1 MAREL
6 ITSWG
11 DYQSAIDR
19 LLSMAERRI
28 CIYDEDLSQLR
39 LESSGR
45 HSRLKH
51 LLRAENSTAS
61 IRLAV
66 RNGEPLRRQN
76 PLTMGLLASFN
87 HKIAAL
93 ETPPGL
99 SHLRDSMILV
109 DDRYGLI
116 RLERDLPRSKLLI
129 DEPEELRSY
138 LARFE
143 EMWREEGS
151 SISATTLGL

>member
-19 LLSMAERRI
+19 LLSMAEHRI
-28 CIYDEDLSQLR
+28 CIYDEDLAQLR

-45 HSRLKH
+45 HSILKH

-61 IRLAV
+61 IRLAL

-76 PLTMGLLASFN
+76 PLTMGLLASFD
-87 HKIAAL
+87 HKISAL

-99 SHLRDSMILV
+99 AHLRDSMILV

-116 RLERDLPRSKLLI
+116 RFERDLPRSKLLI

-138 LARFE
+138 LTRFE
-143 EMWREEGS
+143 EIWREEGS

>member
-19 LLSMAERRI
+19 LLSMTERRI

-39 LESSGR
+39 LESSDR
-45 HSRLKH
+45 HSILKH

-66 RNGEPLRRQN
+66 RNGEPLRRLN
-76 PLTMGLLASFN
+76 PLTLGLLGSFD
-87 HKIAAL
+87 HKISAL

-99 SHLRDSMILV
+99 AHLRDSMILV
-109 DDRYGLI
+109 DDRYG
-116 RLERDLPRSKLLI
+116 LI

-143 EMWREEGS
+143 EIWREEGS